1 MSLAIPA
8 YKELNIKCDTETAT
22 IWVGMNPIGRQCF
35 TLSMLMELHDL
46 MHKLNQYGS
55 LDPAHL
61 DSIRYLVLES
71 DHPEF
76 YNLGGDLEYFSA
88 LVKQQ
93 DSNRLRDYGIVC
105 IDLIY
110 WVLTGGKRQITTI
123 ANVAGDALG
132 GGFEAALAC
141 NYIIAEKQ
149 STFSFPES
157 LFGFFPGM
165 GAYELLE
172 RHSGPFE
179 AERAFTTAKRYT
191 AQELKLMGGVYSLVE
206 KGQGRQEI
214 EKLIAN
220 KEKNQNPHR
229 ALRLIKQN
237 CQSITYESLEYS
249 IDLWVETAMILNEK
263 QLRMMALL
271 TKRQKKKGSANTYNN
286 SHSLSNDSK
295 SVTLKS
301 TVSKPAALKPVPL
314 KIVAT
319 N

>member
-1 MSLAIPA
+1 MSLSIPA
-8 YKELNIKCDTETAT
+8 YKELNIKYETDTAT

-46 MHKLNQYGS
+46 VHMLNEYGS
-55 LDPAHL
+55 LDPANL
-61 DSIRYLVLES
+61 DSIRYFVLES

-76 YNLGGDLEYFSA
+76 YNLGGDLEYFSE

-93 DSNRLRDYGIVC
+93 DSGKLRDYAIVC

-110 WVLTGGKRQITTI
+110 WVLTGGRHQITTI
-123 ANVAGDALG
+123 ANVTGDALG

-149 STFSFPES
+149 SIFSFPES

-165 GAYELLE
+165 GGYELLE
-172 RHSGPFE
+172 RSSGALE
-179 AERAFTTAKRYT
+179 AERAFTTAKRYS
-191 AQELKLMGGVYSLVE
+191 AQELKLMGGIYSLVE
-206 KGQGRQEI
+206 KGQGRQAI
-214 EKLIAN
+214 EKLIVN

-229 ALRLIKQN
+229 ALRLIKQRS
-237 CQSITYESLEYS
+237 QSITYESLEYS
-249 IDLWVETAMILNEK
+249 IDLWVETAMTLNEK

-271 TKRQKKKGSANTYNN
+271 TRRQKKKGSINTGKNN
-286 SHSLSNDSK
+286 NTLSNDP
-295 SVTLKS
+295 KS
-301 TVSKPAALKPVPL
+301 TALNSALL
-314 KIVAT
+314 KVVAT